1 MKRREFIAATAA
13 LLVSPP
19 RLRAQ
24 GARRRLGFLAIGDGS
39 GQALNQTELALFD
52 ELRNHGWIDG
62 RNLII
67 EYRFS
72 HPPDRLPASVADL
85 IALSPD
91 VLVVPGPRAAV
102 ALKSAT
108 ATIPIVFVA
117 VFDPVGLGLVQSLSR
132 PGGNITG
139 LATSAGV
146 AVAKQIEILRELV
159 PGASKIAILA
169 NPGNPMQRLTL
180 AEEVPSTAR
189 NLGVA
194 LPIVEATTAE
204 ELDSAFASAAAQH
217 ADAMIV
223 FGDPLTVVQAPRV
236 IALAAKHHLPAIHL
250 SRQFANGGL
259 IVYGPDIADLFR
271 RAAGYVDKILKGAK
285 PSDLPVEQ
293 PTKLQLVINMK
304 TAKALGLTV
313 PPSLL
318 VRADEVI
325 E

>member
-13 LLVSPP
+13 LLVSP
-19 RLRAQ
+19 RVLRAQ

-52 ELRNHGWIDG
+52 GLRNHGWIDG

-250 SRQFANGGL
+250 SRHFANGGL